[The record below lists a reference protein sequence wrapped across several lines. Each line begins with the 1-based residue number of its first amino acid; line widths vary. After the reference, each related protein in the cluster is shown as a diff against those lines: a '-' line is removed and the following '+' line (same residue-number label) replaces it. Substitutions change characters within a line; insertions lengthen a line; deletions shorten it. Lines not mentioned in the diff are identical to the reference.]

1 MLYSKLYIYS
11 LVGPLIGF
19 EASGSPVLRW
29 LPIKDVCRAQHTKVA
44 ATSEKADA
52 VHPARTMPEPVIWC
66 KALHTGFSEQPEQ
79 VMNSLCA
86 EYIVIL
92 RIVAIEVT
100 ILRCLWIVLQIHQT
114 AVAQKRRVKQKL
126 QNGMYVYIYICM
138 YILPLRWFVATKCAY
153 NQKNTHNALQVRD
166 LLKED
171 VARVDCLPSQK
182 VQTFCHQ

>member
-126 QNGMYVYIYICM
+126 QNGMYVYIYMHVHTTTTMVCCNK
-138 YILPLRWFVATKCAY
+138 VCVQSK
-153 NQKNTHNALQVRD
+153 KH
-166 LLKED
+166 
-171 VARVDCLPSQK
+171 SQRAASSRSFERRRC
-182 VQTFCHQ
+182 TS